1 MKIIIPVSQSDQHL
15 LDPFIQMLSA
25 NGPIGEH
32 DVIFM
37 PTANCAELV
46 QGEYKKLANLCRSV
60 QSVTCPRNWEGGWP
74 VACNNHWH
82 FAVSWLDNQLNKDVW
97 MWLELD
103 TAFTVPTK
111 QAIQQMMEKYTI
123 GYGKG
128 QIFMGTQKPVLING
142 KEDPSDLIMNGV
154 AIYPPMV
161 SRFPTV
167 MPLFNNM
174 GRTGSMGIRIPFDMY
189 LRWQFRKLGV
199 NNITPMIEHHW
210 KSKEYTRKGDTITFK
225 KEGDEK
231 VYTLSPETVLAHGC
245 KDGSLHRLVVDEKK
259 PLIRNLE
266 KNEILLRSAPKD
278 PLNTENV
285 TDFYT
290 KEEQAANFLQ
300 VTGEVQPAEPP
311 VITTN
316 LDEFN
321 PGLGQSAVEVAAD
334 CVVTERPDVTV
345 IDPEPPKDELPE
357 CLKVDTFA
365 MNEKELKAFNVL
377 KAQYEWLTKEQRRIQ
392 DFKITFDLL
401 QKEANEVL
409 SQFGMKTQ
417 QGGKIVKL

>member
-1 MKIIIPVSQSDQHL
+1 MNIKIVIPVSQSDQHL

-60 QSVTCPRNWEGGWP
+60 QSITCPRNWEGGWP

-103 TAFTVPTK
+103 TAFTVPVK
-111 QAIQQMMEKYTI
+111 QAIQQLMEKYTI

-167 MPLFNNM
+167 TPLFNNM

-199 NNITPMIEHHW
+199 NNITPMIAHHW

-245 KDGSLHRLVVDEKK
+245 KDGSLHRLIVDKEVKAVGGNDY
-259 PLIRNLE
+259 RMN
-266 KNEILLRSAPKD
+266 KNETQKEAQIQMVR
-278 PLNTENV
+278 ENLI
-285 TDFYT
+285 TSG
-290 KEEQAANFLQ
+290 FLQ
-300 VTGEVQPAEPP
+300 AIGDVQPAEQPA
-311 VITTN
+311 IKTN
-316 LDEFN
+316 LEEFN
-321 PGLGQSAVEVAAD
+321 PESVQSAIEVTAD
-334 CVVTERPDVTV
+334 GIVVERPDIAA
-345 IDPEPPKDELPE
+345 IDPEPPKDDLPE
-357 CLKVDTFA
+357 CLRVDTSA

>member
-46 QGEYKKLANLCRSV
+46 QSEYKKLANLCRSV
-60 QSVTCPRNWEGGWP
+60 QSVTCPRSWEGGWP

-111 QAIQQMMEKYTI
+111 QAIQKLMEKYTI

-128 QIFMGTQKPVLING
+128 QIFMGTQQPVLING

-161 SRFPTV
+161 SRFPAI

-199 NNITPMIEHHW
+199 NNIAPIIAHHW
-210 KSKEYTRKGDTITFK
+210 KSKEYTHKGDIITFK
-225 KEGDEK
+225 KDGNDK

-245 KDGSLHRLVVDEKK
+245 KDGSLHRLVAGKDNKVNISDKIIKGISDSWQDTTAITDEKTST
-259 PLIRNLE
+259 PQPAAVLDVSLQP
-266 KNEILLRSAPKD
+266 NEPAI
-278 PLNTENV
+278 V
-285 TDFYT
+285 TSGFI
-290 KEEQAANFLQ
+290 Q
-300 VTGEVQPAEPP
+300 VVGDVQPIKQKITTNDQPP
-311 VITTN
+311 VII
-316 LDEFN
+316 EE
-321 PGLGQSAVEVAAD
+321 P
-334 CVVTERPDVTV
+334 V
-345 IDPEPPKDELPE
+345 INAEPPKDDLPE
-357 CLKVDTFA
+357 CLKVDTSA

-377 KAQYEWLTKEQRRIQ
+377 KAKYEWLTKEQRRIQ

-409 SQFGMKTQ
+409 SQLGMKTQ

>member
-46 QGEYKKLANLCRSV
+46 QSEYKKLANLCRSV
-60 QSVTCPRNWEGGWP
+60 QSVTCPRSWEGGWP

-103 TAFTVPTK
+103 TAFTVPVK
-111 QAIQQMMEKYTI
+111 QAIQQLMEKYTI

-128 QIFMGTQKPVLING
+128 QIFMGTQQVTANHG

-161 SRFPTV
+161 SRFPGIT
-167 MPLFNNM
+167 PLFDNM
-174 GRTGSMGIRIPFDMY
+174 GRTGGMGIREPFDRY

-199 NNITPMIEHHW
+199 NNVAPMIAHHW
-210 KSKEYTRKGDTITFK
+210 KSKEYTRKGDAITFK
-225 KEGDEK
+225 KEGDET
-231 VYTLSPETVLAHGC
+231 VYTLSPETILAHGC
-245 KDGSLHRLVVDEKK
+245 KDGSLHRLV
-259 PLIRNLE
+259 LE
-266 KNEILLRSAPKD
+266 KDIKQEEKVEIKTAKVILDEPATAAK
-278 PLNTENV
+278 V
-285 TDFYT
+285 ADFYLP
-290 KEEQAANFLQ
+290 KEIIMAKEDVGEPITSGFLQ
-300 VTGEVQPAEPP
+300 VIGDVQPIEQTVTTNGQPP
-311 VITTN
+311 VV
-316 LDEFN
+316 
-321 PGLGQSAVEVAAD
+321 VE
-334 CVVTERPDVTV
+334 EPV
-345 IDPEPPKDELPE
+345 IDPEPPTDSLPE
-357 CLKVDTFA
+357 CLKVDTST

-392 DFKITFDLL
+392 DFKNTFDLL
-401 QKEANEVL
+401 QKDATEVL